1 MSRIPACRRRPW
13 ILSTLALC
21 LSAQTLAQDLGGDK
35 YRTWTDR
42 LVWRTFSAAV
52 AAHDAF
58 TLYDGSVAETHQTA
72 PQIEEVRVERAPALR
87 PVEIIVPAIQ
97 NLQRVLLA
105 GRTLNKIE
113 GGSSNTGWRFDS
125 RSRNLHLWFEADNFR
140 LTIEK

>member
-1 MSRIPACRRRPW
+1 MSRIPPYRRLPW
-13 ILSTLALC
+13 ILSTLAPC
-21 LSAQTLAQDLGGDK
+21 LSAQTFAQDLGGDK

-42 LVWRTFSAAV
+42 LVWRIFSAAV

-72 PQIEEVRVERAPALR
+72 PQIEVRVERAPALR

-97 NLQRVLLA
+97 NPQRVLLA

-125 RSRNLHLWFEADNFR
+125 RSRNLHLWFEA
-140 LTIEK
+140 TISV